1 MKAKQILTFFAALAF
16 SWPLMAATL
25 QSFVN
30 EGHVDGDII
39 LVPDGEYE
47 PSDLSQETRR
57 LTFRAENEGEVIIDG
72 GTTTRCV
79 DLSDSIT
86 LEGFLLRNGK
96 AEQGGGV
103 RGGTIVRTTVQN
115 CTAIF
120 GGGAYKT
127 NIRASIFKHNSAEF
141 FGTAAYGGTAFSSR
155 FEENTSA
162 SYGGGMATLFG
173 VTTANCAIVNNRA
186 LHDVAGTMASPVQNM
201 VYYANVAER
210 GNYEGSPTKDIDAVG
225 GTPEGEAFKSV
236 SGVDIFTNVAIGDYT
251 LDVTKAAEHVKEKA
265 DPSLGGNYDVLWY
278 DKDLAGRP
286 RLLDQAL
293 DIGPYEIADTITV
306 TCEVKGVGEVAVVPT
321 EVQEGDPVTFTAT
334 SDTYQREFIGYYVN
348 DRLVSTEATM
358 TYAPLKDDK
367 IVARFAGLTIDPA
380 NEALDTLKEVIAAL
394 HPSILEEV
402 TLTNGTFAIP
412 ALDKPVAFVGASTS
426 ETTVNLSGD
435 CKGAYVINATVT
447 GADVSNVTLHR
458 CLVNNFSGANVT
470 LTSSIIASTCTNI
483 SGKAVNTTAWNAMPA
498 GLTQVDCVVLSGT
511 TNTVT
516 DAILLKNDTNIDA
529 GQGGSDIIP
538 YDNFDI
544 AGRPRVSGTKVDCG
558 AHECNYITVSVAA
571 EGYYAALSPTVGT
584 YDKLTGDIL
593 TLSYESPRTFRGWRL
608 ADGTVLTRE
617 SSYTYVLPEGDCAL
631 TASFEGFALTP
642 ESMIPNDTTA
652 ADTIVLAPGIYTQDF
667 TTAATIVGTGLQ
679 DEVVLTGRI
688 AGGARLEA
696 VSFEDATLSNVTLNR
711 CYVSGGTATNV
722 TSYNSILVNLTS
734 ATGTYINNTTVN
746 TVLPDTAKNTRVLN
760 AIVEDYTPPQE
771 EADKGGSLTNDERL
785 ALGDYDYYGNPR
797 VNNATIDNGAVE
809 YEWPPYIVTID
820 VIGHGLVEPR
830 GAVEVVRGAP
840 LTFTV
845 KQDPKHPRN
854 LVSVSGAEDKGNGIY
869 SVYPNADATVTVTFE
884 MLPEVTTDDA
894 LQEALVEAQDGE
906 TITVAPGTYGAI
918 DVKGKRLKI
927 VASDPNPANTII
939 DASWLGRAVTLT
951 EGAEIIGFTIQ
962 NGIANKGA
970 GVYQGTVRRCII
982 QKNTLTYNG
991 FGAGVCEVF
1000 AESCLI
1006 VDNGSENVV
1015 RSNGGG
1021 ASTSDLLNCT
1031 VVRNI
1036 ADKGAGLYDCTAKNC
1051 VIALNTDLAGAVSDW
1066 AGDSVAPDPT
1076 DCCTPTTGGITV
1088 DAGTLFVDP
1097 ENNDWRLREGIAC
1110 INVGTSDERLS
1121 ATDVTGAMRVY
1132 GNAIDMGAIEWNSPD
1147 YNITIAF
1154 QGRGIATVDGTEIA
1168 WDAEASAKVLSVPR
1182 TQQMLSLQWKEDA
1195 ATSVVR
1201 TFVGIMANNA
1211 MLDGSANAVNE
1222 AFTWTIAAEDTV
1234 NVMLTFIAEDLSVTT
1249 AEELTAALESAIAGE
1264 TIKLAEGNYDVEVD
1278 IGTGVIVD
1286 GASKAT
1292 LLQGATLADGAVLKR
1307 VTVTG
1312 AGVTG
1317 PETGRAELIQSIV
1330 KGVTGVAVKQN
1341 VVLKTC
1347 AVYENTIG
1355 VMDSTAYLSTIVSN
1369 AAAGVGGASHVYG
1382 TVVWGNGV
1390 DVEESVERIDSYV
1403 GGNPKFT
1410 LPAPDGEDYTVLTQ
1424 SPLIDLA
1431 ATAQWEGFTNADRSL
1446 ADLAGNARPALN
1458 GYDIGAYEL
1467 QVAADPFALWT
1478 WYGSAYTVDG
1488 TWSGSNWRK
1497 MIYGAPYSLPANASA
1512 CFVDRDGFASADV
1525 AIDSVVTIPSL
1536 QLENAKSALAF
1547 RDAGGRLTVNSG
1559 VIKSSSG
1566 DLTLAAQMDIKEQL
1580 YLSAGALTVEEG
1592 ASVVVDGK
1600 LVASSTPV
1608 IMTGGLLSA
1617 ATKSDLFGTTQFTL
1631 TDGTFE
1637 FGDYLN
1643 IRDSVFVDL
1652 AGGTVTGGEISVAQ
1666 DARDALRFSGA
1677 DVTVSKIETGDE
1689 SSGRYGNIVQTG
1701 GTLTVTGS
1709 GSGKSA
1715 PLHIS
1720 HWSGWSNYTMT
1731 GGQLFVPNGEVRI
1744 GQDGNG
1750 HLILS
1755 GGYAE
1760 VKSIGITNG
1769 KVTLAGG
1776 TLKVLTTQTLPITF
1790 TAGTASRVIAPDA
1803 ESAYLQITPSEAGD
1817 IIFGESLGYFQIGT
1831 SSEWVTV
1838 TNNNLIFENGVR
1850 LSAKI
1855 ALAGTGKGI
1864 TVPGS
1869 GTAPVITSG
1878 SFSVDQLAFSGDLS
1892 EEETMVLTIRVS
1904 SGHTAITAEQFT
1916 VTGRWAGNC
1925 SLRVAG
1931 PEEANGYAIYN
1942 VYATRTGTP
1951 AAAGTPTLVL
1961 NGGEEVDWTPS
1972 TPWEPAFSS
1981 GDSAIIRVL
1990 EDSSLYIDTSAQ
2002 PNVADL
2008 TIDIAEGKKLTI
2020 RGDKTLYVTGRV
2032 RLIGGGTL
2040 ELRRNLNYYDDSIVA
2055 CDLAQIISSVS
2066 SQEWQGTA
2074 LNGVP
2079 IRVE

>member
-1 MKAKQILTFFAALAF
+1 MKKNMILTFIATLTIASSLSAV
-16 SWPLMAATL
+16 TL
-25 QSFVN
+25 QSLVN
-30 EGHVDGDII
+30 ESHVDGDVI
-39 LVPDGEYE
+39 LVPDGIYD

-57 LTFRAENEGEVIIDG
+57 LTFRAENEGEAIIDG
-72 GTTTRCV
+72 GTTLRCV

-103 RGGTIVRTTVQN
+103 RGGTILRTTVQN

-127 NIRASIFKHNSAEF
+127 NIRTSIFKNNSAEF
-141 FGTAAYGGTAFSSR
+141 FGNAAYGGTAFSSR
-155 FEENTSA
+155 FEQNASA

-173 VTTANCAIVNNRA
+173 VTTANCAIVNNTA

-210 GNYEGSPTKDIDAVG
+210 GNYEGSPTKGVDAVG
-225 GTPEGEAFKSV
+225 GAPEGEAFKSV

-251 LDVTKAAEHVKEKA
+251 LDVTKATEHIKEKA
-265 DPSLGGNYDVLWY
+265 DPALGGNYDILWH

-286 RLLDQAL
+286 RLLAQAL

-348 DRLVSTEATM
+348 DKLVSTSATM

-380 NEALDTLKEVIAAL
+380 NEALDTLEEVIAAL

-402 TLTNGTFAIP
+402 ALTNDTFTIP
-412 ALDKPVAFVGASTS
+412 ALDKAVAFVGASTS

-435 CKGAYVINATVT
+435 CKNAYVINATVT
-447 GADVSNVTLHR
+447 GENVSNVTLHR
-458 CLVNNFSGANVT
+458 SLVNNFSGSNVT
-470 LTSSIIASTCTNI
+470 LTSSVIASTCTNI
-483 SGKAVNTTAWNAMPA
+483 SGTAVNTTAWNEMPA
-498 GLTQVDCVVLSGT
+498 GLTQVDCVELSGS
-511 TNTVT
+511 TNTVQ
-516 DAILLKNDTNIDA
+516 DAILAKNNANIDA
-529 GQGGSDIIP
+529 GQGGSSITP

-544 AGRPRVSGTKVDCG
+544 AGRPRVSGTKIDRG
-558 AHECNYITVSVAA
+558 AHECNYITVTVTA
-571 EGYYAALSPTVGT
+571 EGHYTALSPAVGT
-584 YDKLTGDIL
+584 YDKLTGDVL
-593 TLSYESPRTFRGWRL
+593 TLSYESPRAFRGWRL
-608 ADGTVLTRE
+608 ADGTILTRE
-617 SSYTYVLPEGDCAL
+617 SSYDYVLPEGDCDL
-631 TASFEGFALTP
+631 TAAFEGFTLTP
-642 ESMIPNDTTA
+642 ESSIPNDTSA
-652 ADTIVLAPGIYTQDF
+652 ADTIVLAPGTYTQDF
-667 TTAATIVGTGLQ
+667 TTPATIVGTGVQ
-679 DEVVLTGRI
+679 GEVKLTGTI
-688 AGGARLEA
+688 SGGARLEA
-696 VSFEDATLSNVTLNR
+696 VSFENATLSNVTLNR
-711 CYVSGGTATNV
+711 CYVSGGRAENV
-722 TSYNSILVNLTS
+722 TAYNSILVNLSS

-746 TVLPDTAKNTRVLN
+746 TTLPETAKNTRVLD

-771 EADKGGSLTNDERL
+771 EADNGGALSNDERL

-797 VNNATIDNGAVE
+797 VNNSAIDNGAVE
-809 YEWPPYIVTID
+809 YVWPPYIVTIN

-840 LTFTV
+840 LTFTA
-845 KQDPKHPRN
+845 KPDPKHHRD
-854 LVSVSGAEDKGNGIY
+854 LISVETAQDNKDGTYTFSP
-869 SVYPNADATVTVTFE
+869 SSDATITVTFE
-884 MLPEVTTDDA
+884 MLSEVTTDDA
-894 LQEALVEAQDGE
+894 LQAALVEAQDGE

-927 VASDPNPANTII
+927 VASDPNPENTVI
-939 DASWLGRAVTLT
+939 DALGQGRAVTLT

-982 QKNTLTYNG
+982 RQNTLTYNG

-1006 VDNGSENVV
+1006 VDNGSADVV

-1031 VVRNI
+1031 IVRNI

-1088 DAGTLFVDP
+1088 DAQALFVDP
-1097 ENNDWRLREGIAC
+1097 ENNDWRLREGIEC
-1110 INVGTSDERLS
+1110 IDAGTSDERLS
-1121 ATDVTGAMRVY
+1121 ATDVTGATRVY
-1132 GNAIDMGAIEWNSPD
+1132 GDAVDMGAIEWNAPD
-1147 YNITIAF
+1147 YKVTIAF

-1168 WDAEASAKVLSVPR
+1168 WDAEASAKLLSVPR
-1182 TQQMLSLQWKEDA
+1182 TQQTLSLQWKEDT
-1195 ATSVVR
+1195 ATSVDR

-1211 MLDGSANAVNE
+1211 MLEGSANAVNE

-1249 AEELTAALESAIAGE
+1249 AAELTDALESAIAGE
-1264 TIKLAEGNYDVEVD
+1264 TIKLAEGDYDVAVN
-1278 IGTGVIVD
+1278 IGSGVIVD
-1286 GASKAT
+1286 GEAKAN

-1330 KGVTGVAVKQN
+1330 KGVTGVAVNQN
-1341 VVLKTC
+1341 MVLKTC
-1347 AVYENTIG
+1347 LVYENTIG
-1355 VMDSTAYLSTIVSN
+1355 VMDSTAYLSTIVAN
-1369 AAAGVGGASHVYG
+1369 NGAGVGGNSRVYG
-1382 TVVWGNGV
+1382 SVIWGNV
-1390 DVEESVERIDSYV
+1390 LDVEETVTLVDSYI

-1410 LPAPDGEDYTVLTQ
+1410 LPAPDGEDYTLLTQ

-1431 ATAQWEGFTNADRSL
+1431 ATAQWEGFTDADRAL
-1446 ADLAGNARPALN
+1446 TDLAGNTRPALN
-1458 GYDIGAYEL
+1458 GYDVGAYEL
-1467 QVAADPFALWT
+1467 QVNADAFALWT
-1478 WYGSAYTVDG
+1478 WYGAAYTADG
-1488 TWSGSNWRK
+1488 VWSGSNWRK
-1497 MIYGAPYSLPANASA
+1497 LIYGAPYNLPANESA
-1512 CFVDRDGFASADV
+1512 RFIDRDGFASAEV
-1525 AIDSVVTIPSL
+1525 AIDRVVTIPAL
-1536 QLENAKSALAF
+1536 QLENTKSALAF

-1566 DLTLAAQMDIKEQL
+1566 SLSLAAQMDVKEQL

-1592 ASVVVDGK
+1592 ASVAVDGK
-1600 LVASSTPV
+1600 FVASSIPV
-1608 IMTGGLLSA
+1608 TMTGGTLSA

-1666 DARDALRFSGA
+1666 GARDALRFSGA

-1760 VKSIGITNG
+1760 VKSIGITTG

-1803 ESAYLQITPSEAGD
+1803 ELAYLQITPSEAGD
-1817 IIFGESLGYFQIGT
+1817 IIFGKSFGYFQIGT

-1850 LSAKI
+1850 LSARI
-1855 ALAGTGKGI
+1855 ALTDTGKGI

-1869 GTAPVITSG
+1869 GTAPVITSD
-1878 SFSVDQLAFSGDLS
+1878 SFSVDQIAFSGDLPDG
-1892 EEETMVLTIRVS
+1892 ETLVLSLKVRTP
-1904 SGHTAITAEQFT
+1904 HNTITAEQFT

-1931 PEEANGYAIYN
+1931 PEEANSYAIY
-1942 VYATRTGTP
+1942 
-1951 AAAGTPTLVL
+1951 
-1961 NGGEEVDWTPS
+1961 
-1972 TPWEPAFSS
+1972 
-1981 GDSAIIRVL
+1981 
-1990 EDSSLYIDTSAQ
+1990 
-2002 PNVADL
+2002 
-2008 TIDIAEGKKLTI
+2008 
-2020 RGDKTLYVTGRV
+2020 
-2032 RLIGGGTL
+2032 
-2040 ELRRNLNYYDDSIVA
+2040 
-2055 CDLAQIISSVS
+2055 
-2066 SQEWQGTA
+2066 
-2074 LNGVP
+2074 
-2079 IRVE
+2079 